1 MSKPSTPGGTASNTL
16 LLRRQLTELTKHP
29 VEGFSAGLVDDDN
42 LFEWEILVIGAPD
55 TLYEGGFLK
64 ARLSFPPE
72 FPLLPPKMRFITPMW
87 HPNIYPDGVVCVS
100 ILHAPGE
107 DQYGYEDAG
116 ERWMPVHTVESI
128 VRFLSL
134 TIAQNPNRSFPE
146 YTQLVSVISL
156 LSSDTPNTDSP
167 ANVEAAIEV
176 RKDIESAQSSL
187 SQLVCRILIFH
198 ALQRIRRRFDDSY
211 GGVQRR
217 HLTERDSMIYYLYSC
232 VHCCV
237 FTYFAL
243 ATNHSAFL

>member
-42 LFEWEILVIGAPD
+42 LFEWEILVIGPPD

-64 ARLSFPPE
+64 ARLTFPPE

-87 HPNIYPDGVVCVS
+87 HPNIYSDGVVCVS

-128 VRFLSL
+128 LL
-134 TIAQNPNRSFPE
+134 
-146 YTQLVSVISL
+146 SVISL

-176 RKDIESAQSSL
+176 RKD
-187 SQLVCRILIFH
+187 
-198 ALQRIRRRFDDSY
+198 
-211 GGVQRR
+211 
-217 HLTERDSMIYYLYSC
+217 
-232 VHCCV
+232 
-237 FTYFAL
+237 L
-243 ATNHSAFL
+243 ATYKKKVRRLVRRSAEEAFD